1 MSRGFQEKLNEDDS
15 NEIEKYVLPYT
26 VEKD

>member
-1 MSRGFQEKLNEDDS
+1 MSRGFEEKINEDDS
-15 NEIEKYVLPYT
+15 NEIEKYVLSYT